1 MICLGVHSVFE
12 GIATGMGNNM
22 SKVGMMTLAIVM
34 HKGAAGMT
42 LGTAMVKAFPDNDK
56 HVALLIFLFAI
67 GTPIGVVF
75 GWIA

>member
-1 MICLGVHSVFE
+1 
-12 GIATGMGNNM
+12 
-22 SKVGMMTLAIVM
+22 MMTLAIVM

-42 LGTAMVKAFPDNDK
+42 LGTSMVKAFPDNDK
-56 HVALLIFLFAI
+56 HVTLLIFLFAI